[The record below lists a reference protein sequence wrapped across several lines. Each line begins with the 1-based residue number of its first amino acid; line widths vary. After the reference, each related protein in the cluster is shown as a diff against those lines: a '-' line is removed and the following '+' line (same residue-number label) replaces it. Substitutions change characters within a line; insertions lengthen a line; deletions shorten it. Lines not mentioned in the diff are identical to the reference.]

1 MTRDDHPSGAFLW
14 EGNSFIFFVTF
25 VTPGRTV
32 ELSLGVAVR
41 TVGLFMILVKHLSGN
56 RVIETAW

>member
-25 VTPGRTV
+25 VAPGWTV
-32 ELSLGVAVR
+32 ELSLCVAVR
-41 TVGLFMILVKHLSGN
+41 TVALFMILVKYLSGN